1 MKKKFVRP
9 LFIKVCSRPWRLL
22 SRLPSRAS
30 RLGKRNV
37 CQAHSPSSNELDN
50 VINLAERDC
59 TFADEGSRPRRYWSI
74 SNSSAMGMGCGLGD
88 HISSVSDLSQ
98 CPSLELEDSEGSY
111 YTEAGQADVYH
122 SKDLPGHLPIEF
134 LGVMQK
140 VVAEM
145 LTRHCK
151 GEGGGLHNGQYGCR
165 KGQSAIDAV
174 HMLVTDVQK
183 AWAQQEVAGA
193 LCMDIEATFPSVA
206 WDCLARKMRKTGIDE
221 CLVMWMLDF
230 MIERWV
236 RMVVDGQEGQELA
249 VTTGLSQGSPALP
262 LLFAIYMHD
271 LHEYVERWFPGL
283 RASLS

>member
-1 MKKKFVRP
+1 VTT
-9 LFIKVCSRPWRLL
+9 LVQSAIYLSAYPWSWKIAKGVTIPKPGKLMYTTVKTYRAISLL
-22 SRLPSRAS
+22 NF
-30 RLGKRNV
+30 LGK
-37 CQAHSPSSNELDN
+37 
-50 VINLAERDC
+50 
-59 TFADEGSRPRRYWSI
+59 
-74 SNSSAMGMGCGLGD
+74 
-88 HISSVSDLSQ
+88 
-98 CPSLELEDSEGSY
+98 
-111 YTEAGQADVYH
+111 
-122 SKDLPGHLPIEF
+122 
-134 LGVMQK
+134 VMQK

-145 LTRHCK
+145 LSRHCK

-165 KGQSAIDAV
+165 KGRSAIDAV

-221 CLVMWMLDF
+221 CLVMWMLAF

-249 VTTGLSQGSPALP
+249 VTTGLPQGSPALP

-271 LHEYVERWFPGL
+271 LHEYVERGFPGL
-283 RASLS
+283 RASLSWTTSRSWINSLLSR